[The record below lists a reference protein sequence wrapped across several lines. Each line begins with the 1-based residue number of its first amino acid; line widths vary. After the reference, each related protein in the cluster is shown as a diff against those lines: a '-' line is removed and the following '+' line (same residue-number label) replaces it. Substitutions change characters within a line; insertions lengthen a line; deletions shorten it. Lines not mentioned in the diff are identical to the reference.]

1 MKVFIKNHDSNAGFW
16 IYQGYKKAWEYLGF
30 ETLFYDSLNQLK
42 NEENFYLMAMANDI
56 KGDEELRILNKSH
69 KTFLFVL
76 PNYFPKHWGA
86 HPNWVSTCPIEPEK
100 INSLEKVIQWT
111 FVDKCDFFYKW
122 KNVQT
127 IPLAFDDIS
136 YSFDD
141 EINYN
146 FDVCYI
152 GGWANNGF
160 DEKKKNILKHFSKL
174 KDTNI
179 KCGIFINRNITH
191 EQEQKILSSSKI
203 CLNIHDDYQR
213 EFGLDTN
220 ERTFK
225 SLGLNGILVSDE
237 VLQIKKVCEDVK
249 MSNDPEIYLNLIH
262 NELSDPH
269 ISQRR
274 IENRDNILK
283 NHTYKNRVQEF
294 LNA

>member
-1 MKVFIKNHDSNAGFW
+1 MKVFIKYHDHGAGFW
-16 IYQGYKKAWEYLGF
+16 IYEGYKKAWESLGYECF
-30 ETLFYDSLNQLK
+30 FYKNLLELK
-42 NEENFYLMAMANDI
+42 NETNFYLMGMANDVKSQEEI
-56 KGDEELRILNKSH
+56 KVINRSI

-76 PNYFPKHWGA
+76 ASYFPKHWGH
-86 HPNWVSTCPIEPEK
+86 HPNWVSSCGLFNE
-100 INSLEKVIQWT
+100 INSLNNVIKWT
-111 FVDKCDFFYKW
+111 FVDKCEYYNLWED
-122 KNVQT
+122 VIT

-136 YSFDD
+136 YKYDFDPS
-141 EINYN
+141 YS

-160 DEKKKNILKHFSKL
+160 DEKRKNILKHFSKL

-191 EQEQKILSSSKI
+191 EQEQKLLSTSKL

-225 SLGLNGILVSDE
+225 SLGLNGILVSDN
-237 VLQIKKVCEDVK
+237 VTQIKKISNDVK
-249 MSNDPEIYLNLIH
+249 MSNDPEVYLDLIYK
-262 NELSDPH
+262 ELSDSH
-269 ISQRR
+269 LEQRR
-274 IENRDNILK
+274 HINRENILS
-283 NHTYKNRVQEF
+283 NHTYKNRIKEL